1 MERGRRGDG
10 RGPSVAGTHPTPG
23 CLSSDRATWEGTV
36 RDGDAVG
43 SVSPDPARL
52 LAAARQ
58 FGREMEQLRLIQG
71 MSWRQIDEA
80 VQGQPGVSGSESTF
94 YRMVKNPTGMPK
106 PDYVRSFVLTLGLTE
121 QDGNYWLERRS
132 SSSTRRAAATRR
144 TSRPRSRLPR
154 ASFHCLAPRNCGPL
168 WRKIRRM
175 VILCGGGS
183 L

>member
-1 MERGRRGDG
+1 M
-10 RGPSVAGTHPTPG
+10 
-23 CLSSDRATWEGTV
+23 

-94 YRMVKNPTGMPK
+94 YRMVKTQRECLNPIT
-106 PDYVRSFVLTLGLTE
+106 SAA
-121 QDGNYWLERRS
+121 S
-132 SSSTRRAAATRR
+132 SS
-144 TSRPRSRLPR
+144 RL
-154 ASFHCLAPRNCGPL
+154 G
-168 WRKIRRM
+168 
-175 VILCGGGS
+175 
-183 L
+183 